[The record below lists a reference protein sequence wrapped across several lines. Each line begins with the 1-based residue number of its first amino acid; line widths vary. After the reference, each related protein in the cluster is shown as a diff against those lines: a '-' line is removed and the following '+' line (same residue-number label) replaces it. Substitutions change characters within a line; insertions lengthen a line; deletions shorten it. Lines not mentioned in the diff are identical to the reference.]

1 MGLAAF
7 WEPNP
12 EWSLDGPRYLVT
24 LHLPV
29 NCASDDIAVAQF
41 RRISH
46 DEIRVSILNDHTSL
60 QPTAKFNR
68 EEQTL
73 TLSLRRLPGYR
84 SSIG

>member
-1 MGLAAF
+1 MGTRSSPIPSSPAAF

-46 DEIRVSILNDHTSL
+46 DEIRVSILNDRKCFPECIIDCVTSL
-60 QPTAKFNR
+60 AF
-68 EEQTL
+68 
-73 TLSLRRLPGYR
+73 
-84 SSIG
+84 